1 MPKTSVMPPAEWT
14 PGTFLDELSE
24 GTRADLL
31 AISVPRQFGPGHRLM
46 REGDAP
52 SHVELLMRGFV
63 KVTSIVE
70 GIETLLA
77 IRVPGDILG
86 EMATVTGRPRMAT
99 VTTCGRVVSAVVRPD
114 EFRRFLTQH
123 PDAAMQ
129 IAATM
134 SNRLRWAN
142 QRRADYT
149 AYPAEVRLARV
160 LVDLAATCG
169 HQTDK
174 GLSIGV
180 SLSQPELATMI
191 GVADVTGQKALRDLR
206 ERGVIRTG
214 YRRVFI
220 QDLDGLKAIGAG
232 GAALRDEPGR
242 HANGRWWLQRP

>member
-1 MPKTSVMPPAEWT
+1 MPKTSVMPPAGWT
-14 PGTFLDELSE
+14 PGTFLGLLSE
-24 GTRADLL
+24 GTRAELL
-31 AISVPRQFGPGHRLM
+31 AISMPRQFGPGHRLM
-46 REGDAP
+46 REGDTP

-63 KVTSIVE
+63 KVTSIAE

-86 EMATVTGRPRMAT
+86 ETATVTGRPRMAT
-99 VTTCGRVVSAVVRPD
+99 VTTCGRVVSAVVGPD
-114 EFRRFLTQH
+114 EFRRFLTLH

-129 IAATM
+129 MAAMM

-169 HQTDK
+169 RRTDE

-180 SLSQPELATMI
+180 RLSQPELATMV
-191 GVADVTGQKALRDLR
+191 GVADATAQKALRDLR
-206 ERGVIRTG
+206 ERRVISTG
-214 YRRVFI
+214 YRRVMI
-220 QDLDGLKAIGAG
+220 LDLDELKVISEG
-232 GAALRDEPGR
+232 
-242 HANGRWWLQRP
+242 QRSPTQ